1 MTRLRTIPRLIA
13 LIALPF
19 VFLGCSKDSPTA
31 PAPGPSPATPT
42 LQSVEIVGKTAFVV
56 GETFQFG
63 AIAKYSDGSQRTVT
77 SETSW
82 RDFDSGSVVVN
93 ATGLLEALRVGK
105 CGVAATFQGTTATVA
120 VVVTA
125 APPPGVPDGPGNPD
139 DPNNPD
145 GPGFTLLVEGPAT
158 VQVGGTIQWQ
168 AFLQS
173 VASVR
178 TNVTNE
184 STWASQTPGIASING
199 TGHVL
204 GVAAGTATL
213 TATHRSRTVT
223 FQVQVT
229 AGQTPPPTVTSLSI
243 TGTPCTTVGGSA
255 QLQAIA
261 QMNRTAPRRTSPRK
275 PHGRRPTEASRRCRT
290 SEWSPARGA
299 GSTQVTA
306 SHGGRQASV
315 PVNVTASPAP
325 PPPPPPG
332 VDLIGLELR
341 IAANVLSGNGPLGLN
356 LELKQLLDSNP
367 LLDLTVFGL
376 YSDGSKRDVTHLA
389 IVSCPAVPQG
399 QIDCILRVDGMGT
412 VEVIALLLSGLLDA
426 NHPVNV
432 TYGGFTANVVIEL
445 QLPVLQTL
453 GLNNGQPI
461 TLKAGNQLPSLQGLF
476 SQGISSDIAANS
488 PGITYQIQ
496 LADGLLTQLGS
507 VPVIGGTLIGPV
519 TTQLNQ
525 IVGGLSVVNGVLT
538 LAPGL
543 SRDSIA
549 CSTTSCLPRSVST
562 FSRSS

>member
-82 RDFDSGSVVVN
+82 RDFDSGAVVVN

-261 QMNRTAPRRTSPRK
+261 QMSNGTTQNVTAQATWTSAN
-275 PHGRRPTEASRRCRT
+275 GGVATVSNVGVVTCT
-290 SEWSPARGA
+290 GA

-356 LELKQLLDSNP
+356 LELKQLRQQSAPRPDRLRA
-367 LLDLTVFGL
+367 LQRRVEAG
-376 YSDGSKRDVTHLA
+376 RDTP
-389 IVSCPAVPQG
+389 CNRQ
-399 QIDCILRVDGMGT
+399 
-412 VEVIALLLSGLLDA
+412 LSGGAAGSDRL
-426 NHPVNV
+426 HP
-432 TYGGFTANVVIEL
+432 
-445 QLPVLQTL
+445 
-453 GLNNGQPI
+453 
-461 TLKAGNQLPSLQGLF
+461 
-476 SQGISSDIAANS
+476 
-488 PGITYQIQ
+488 
-496 LADGLLTQLGS
+496 
-507 VPVIGGTLIGPV
+507 
-519 TTQLNQ
+519 
-525 IVGGLSVVNGVLT
+525 
-538 LAPGL
+538 
-543 SRDSIA
+543 A
-549 CSTTSCLPRSVST
+549 C
-562 FSRSS
+562 